1 MHSTI
6 QCLADTEYPIEG
18 NGCILPRL
26 AIIALKTGQLSEV
39 VFISAYYW
47 FVLSIRDHGI
57 ASA

>member
-26 AIIALKTGQLSEV
+26 AIIALKTGPISEV
-39 VFISAYYW
+39 VFISAYIGSG
-47 FVLSIRDHGI
+47 FP
-57 ASA
+57 